1 MRGEVCLNSREK
13 RITDFIAAK
22 TLAEAKTIS
31 KKLKESTNLPVDIR
45 NDVAKT
51 YYVNSLRKK
60 FTKLYSEGDAAS
72 ATNII
77 MTFLKVIG
85 EWVTSLFGALGSL
98 FKWLASGITKIAEY
112 FFTVGTDTTVTK
124 QVVDNGVTNAF
135 GLFGDRFKTV
145 TEVVPSKL
153 KSVLGQI
160 GGIDIT
166 VGQAIGIAAI
176 LGVCIWGIYKLYKW
190 YKNKRQMSES
200 FVPMFNES
208 DNSLLVLLNKS
219 SRLNEG
225 FFGDGVNKLA
235 MFCIKKGT
243 EAYKALG
250 TAKNDLVRVASPKAD
265 SFMKIIT
272 PYFVKFSRTKPVRAV
287 MSGTKMS
294 AEWLSKKISNIEKKA
309 NTSGFNPAIATSK
322 AAMALSRMR

>member
-31 KKLKESTNLPVDIR
+31 KKLKESTNLPIDIR

-51 YYVNSLRKK
+51 YYINSLRKK

-72 ATNII
+72 TTNII
-77 MTFLKVIG
+77 VTFLKVIG

-124 QVVDNGVTNAF
+124 QVVDNGFTNAY
-135 GLFGDRFKTV
+135 GIFGDRFKTV

-225 FFGDGVNKLA
+225 FFGDSVNKLA

-243 EAYKALG
+243 EAYNALG
-250 TAKNDLVRVASPKAD
+250 PAKNDLSRVASPKAD
-265 SFMKIIT
+265 TFMKIVS
-272 PYFVKFSRTKPVRAV
+272 PYFVKLSRAKPVQ
-287 MSGTKMS
+287 MLQSGAKLS
-294 AEWLSKKISNIEKKA
+294 AEWLGKKLIQ
-309 NTSGFNPAIATSK
+309 TSK
-322 AAMALSRMR
+322 QLNKKTPGLPAVASSMAAIGRG